1 MVIHSCVCHSS
12 CRTGVK
18 RSKRHD
24 SSQVRRSNT
33 ICGSAHIHKQEQR
46 EASRPI
52 IRRNPVSR
60 SFFCQCESTAVPL
73 RSRASETFLVVD
85 FVKTIQRF
93 RLRLPN
99 CGLGDMIFCATVKL
113 NTTGLAVVVQK
124 KAGAYF
130 TRTPSRS
137 DMTPAIR
144 RRRSLRQTVVQ

>member
-73 RSRASETFLVVD
+73 RSRASETFLAVD

-93 RLRLPN
+93 RLRLP
-99 CGLGDMIFCATVKL
+99 IAYSTKL
-113 NTTGLAVVVQK
+113 WSWRRDFLRNGQAE
-124 KAGAYF
+124 YN
-130 TRTPSRS
+130 RPRSRCS
-137 DMTPAIR
+137 EEGWCLFYPNSEQI
-144 RRRSLRQTVVQ
+144 

>member
-1 MVIHSCVCHSS
+1 MYVIQVVGQVSKG
-12 CRTGVK
+12 RKGMIRVK
-18 RSKRHD
+18 SVEAIRYAALLTYI
-24 SSQVRRSNT
+24 N
-33 ICGSAHIHKQEQR
+33 KQEQR

-52 IRRNPVSR
+52 IRRSPVSR

-73 RSRASETFLVVD
+73 RSRASETFLAVD

-99 CGLGDMIFCATVKL
+99 CGLGDVIFCATVKL

-137 DMTPAIR
+137 DMTPANR
-144 RRRSLRQTVVQ
+144 RRRSLQQ